1 MYSFVFSNNIKY
13 RLLRHVS
20 FWLSW
25 FIYFITIYSL
35 RPGSSFIG
43 YGSFLQYTIIE
54 MLILMSADILFCYAV
69 VYLLVPRYLLKGRYI
84 LFIVLVAIFMLL
96 DISLSEFYY
105 RNFINPLRQHF
116 DLEPWKEISF
126 TQLLMGMTSVLMMT
140 GCATT
145 IRFLK
150 MWHLKEQEIQLL
162 KSEKI
167 TTELKYIDTYIQ
179 PSFLPLLLKKIYSF
193 SVSTPH
199 KVPEMLDCTQRIM
212 SYLVD
217 ECNQSTV
224 PVSRELDAIKDFL
237 QLEKL
242 TNSGRL
248 NLTYELNAENSNKRI
263 VPFILFPLI
272 ENNFRQ
278 VNDNITDNHWVNISI
293 TVTDSSLR
301 LHIKNSKPVETSN
314 LMSYETSNLQQ
325 IRKRLELLYPESH
338 KLNIIIEEQV
348 FSIKLEVQLN
358 RSAIP
363 TSALS
368 ITAA

>member
-1 MYSFVFSNNIKY
+1 
-13 RLLRHVS
+13 
-20 FWLSW
+20 
-25 FIYFITIYSL
+25 
-35 RPGSSFIG
+35 
-43 YGSFLQYTIIE
+43 
-54 MLILMSADILFCYAV
+54 
-69 VYLLVPRYLLKGRYI
+69 
-84 LFIVLVAIFMLL
+84 MLL
-96 DISLSEFYY
+96 DISVSEFYY
-105 RNFINPLRQHF
+105 RNFINPLREHF

-150 MWHLKEQEIQLL
+150 MWHVKEQEIQLL

-167 TTELKYIDTYIQ
+167 ATELKFIDTYIQ
-179 PSFLPLLLKKIYSF
+179 PSFLPLLLKRIYSF

-199 KVPEMLDCTQRIM
+199 KVPEMLECTQRIM
-212 SYLVD
+212 SYLID

-224 PVSRELDAIKDFL
+224 PVSRELDVIKDFL

-248 NLTYELNAENSNKRI
+248 NLTYELNAENTNKRI

-293 TVTDSSLR
+293 NVTDSALR

-314 LMSYETSNLQQ
+314 LMNYETSNLQQ

-348 FSIKLEVQLN
+348 FSIKLEIALN

-363 TSALS
+363 SSTLS
-368 ITAA
+368 ISAA